1 VRIRS
6 VRGAKALGTRAGNW
20 LTRAQ
25 SEKLLSLPDI
35 ETLKGKRD
43 RALLAL
49 FVSAGMPRE
58 ELATL
63 LRHQMQQRD
72 GRWCLVDLVGKGIPD
87 WSQQAVV
94 LWLEAMP
101 IKEVQSWAVL
111 VQTLRTEKMD

>member
-1 VRIRS
+1 
-6 VRGAKALGTRAGNW
+6 
-20 LTRAQ
+20 
-25 SEKLLSLPDI
+25 
-35 ETLKGKRD
+35 
-43 RALLAL
+43 
-49 FVSAGMPRE
+49 
-58 ELATL
+58 
-63 LRHQMQQRD
+63 MQQRD